1 MSASA
6 NPERAR
12 REGRPASRTFR
23 AVLLDLDGT
32 LLHTAPD
39 LAAAANRM
47 LGELGLPP
55 RAPEELAGF
64 IGKGLP
70 ALVHRTLA
78 GTLDGLAEQA
88 LFERALP
95 IFERCYAEESGRRAA
110 PYPGVVDGLERMRA
124 LRLPLGCVTNKAARF
139 TAELLARTDL
149 SQFFDCVI
157 SGDTV
162 ARKKPDPLPILHA
175 CERLAAE
182 AGATLVI
189 GDSLNDVQAARAAGC
204 VVWCVPYGYNE
215 GRPVSELECDAVVD
229 SLLDA
234 ARRIEREGRRS
245 GD

>member
-1 MSASA
+1 MS
-6 NPERAR
+6 RD
-12 REGRPASRTFR
+12 FR

-55 RAPEELAGF
+55 RAPEEIATF

-70 ALVHRTLA
+70 VLVHRALA
-78 GTLDGLAEQA
+78 GTLDGVAEQT

-95 IFERCYAEESGRRAA
+95 IFERCYAEESGRRARA
-110 PYPGVVDGLERMRA
+110 FPGVVEGLERMRG
-124 LRLPLGCVTNKAARF
+124 LGLPLACVTNKAGRF
-139 TAELLARTDL
+139 TQELLDRADL
-149 SQFFDCVI
+149 AQFFDCVV

-175 CERLAAE
+175 CERLGTE
-182 AGATLVI
+182 ARLTLFI
-189 GDSLNDVQAARAAGC
+189 GDSLNDVRSARAAGC
-204 VVWCVPYGYNE
+204 AVWCVPYGYNE
-215 GRPVSELECDAVVD
+215 GRPVSALECDAVVE

-234 ARRIEREGRRS
+234 ARRIERGERRPTDRS
-245 GD
+245 GGGGQTRPG

>member
-1 MSASA
+1 MSG
-6 NPERAR
+6 N
-12 REGRPASRTFR
+12 FR

-47 LGELGLPP
+47 LGELGLPS
-55 RAPEELAGF
+55 RAPEELATF

-70 ALVHRTLA
+70 ALVHRALA
-78 GTLDGLAEQA
+78 GTLDGVAEQMV
-88 LFERALP
+88 FERALP
-95 IFERCYAEESGRRAA
+95 IFERCYAEESGRRAQ
-110 PYPGVVDGLERMRA
+110 PFPGVVDGLERMRA
-124 LRLPLGCVTNKAARF
+124 LRLPLGCVTNKAGVF
-139 TAELLARTDL
+139 TQDLLERTDIAR
-149 SQFFDCVI
+149 FFDCVV

-175 CERLAAE
+175 CERLGAE
-182 AGATLVI
+182 ARLTLVI

-204 VVWCVPYGYNE
+204 PVWCVPYGYNE
-215 GRPVSELECDAVVD
+215 GRPVGDLDCDVVVE

-234 ARRIEREGRRS
+234 ARRIEREGRPT

>member
-1 MSASA
+1 MSR
-6 NPERAR
+6 N
-12 REGRPASRTFR
+12 FR

-47 LGELGLPP
+47 LGELGLPL
-55 RAPEELAGF
+55 RAPDELATF

-70 ALVHRTLA
+70 ALVHRALA
-78 GTLDGLAEQA
+78 GTLDGVAERN
-88 LFERALP
+88 LFDRALP

-124 LRLPLGCVTNKAARF
+124 LRLPLGCVTNKAGRFTQDLLDRTGLARF
-139 TAELLARTDL
+139 
-149 SQFFDCVI
+149 FHCVV

-162 ARKKPDPLPILHA
+162 PRKKPDPLPILHA
-175 CERLAAE
+175 CERLGTE
-182 AGATLVI
+182 ARVTLVI

-204 VVWCVPYGYNE
+204 AVWCVPYGYNE

-229 SLLDA
+229 SLRDA
-234 ARRIEREGRRS
+234 ARLIEAAGGPVVRDGHRVL
-245 GD
+245 

>member
-1 MSASA
+1 MNRS
-6 NPERAR
+6 
-12 REGRPASRTFR
+12 FR

-55 RAPEELAGF
+55 RAPEELATF

-70 ALVHRTLA
+70 ALVRRALA

-88 LFERALP
+88 LLERALP
-95 IFERCYAEESGRRAA
+95 IFERCYAEESGRRAE
-110 PYPGVVDGLERMRA
+110 PFPGVVEGLERMRSSGLA
-124 LRLPLGCVTNKAARF
+124 LGCVTNKAGRF
-139 TAELLARTDL
+139 AQDLLERTDL
-149 SQFFDCVI
+149 ARFLDCVV

-175 CERLAAE
+175 CERLGTE
-182 AGATLVI
+182 ARATLVI

-204 VVWCVPYGYNE
+204 PVWCVPYGYNE
-215 GRPVSELECDAVVD
+215 GRPVSELACDAVVE

-234 ARRIEREGRRS
+234 ARLIEGGGRRS
-245 GD
+245 AGCFGEAGGRRPR

>member
-1 MSASA
+1 MSRS
-6 NPERAR
+6 
-12 REGRPASRTFR
+12 FR
-23 AVLLDLDGT
+23 AVLFDLDGT

-55 RAPEELAGF
+55 RAPEVLATF

-70 ALVHRTLA
+70 ALVHRALA

-95 IFERCYAEESGRRAA
+95 IFERCYAEESGRRAE
-110 PYPGVVDGLERMRA
+110 PYPGVVDGLERMQV
-124 LRLPLGCVTNKAARF
+124 LGLPLGCVTNKAGRFTQDLLDRTGLARF
-139 TAELLARTDL
+139 FR
-149 SQFFDCVI
+149 CVV
-157 SGDTV
+157 SGDTL

-175 CERLAAE
+175 CERLGAE
-182 AGATLVI
+182 ARGTLVI

-204 VVWCVPYGYNE
+204 PVWCVPYGYNE
-215 GRPVSELECDAVVD
+215 GRPVSELECDAVVE

-234 ARRIEREGRRS
+234 ARLIEAAS
-245 GD
+245 GAVVRDDDRVL

>member
-1 MSASA
+1 MTRS
-6 NPERAR
+6 
-12 REGRPASRTFR
+12 FR

-55 RAPEELAGF
+55 RAPEEIATF
-64 IGKGLP
+64 IGRGLP
-70 ALVHRTLA
+70 VLVHRALA

-95 IFERCYAEESGRRAA
+95 IFERCYAEESGRRAE
-110 PYPGVVDGLERMRA
+110 PYPGVVDGLDRMRG
-124 LRLPLGCVTNKAARF
+124 LHLPLGCVTNKAARF
-139 TAELLARTDL
+139 TQDLLERTDL
-149 SQFFDCVI
+149 ARFFDCVV

-162 ARKKPDPLPILHA
+162 ARRKPDPLPILHA
-175 CERLAAE
+175 CERLGAE
-182 AGATLVI
+182 ARGTLVI

-204 VVWCVPYGYNE
+204 SVWCVPYGYNE
-215 GRPVSELECDAVVD
+215 GRPVSELECDAVVG

-234 ARRIEREGRRS
+234 ARLIEAAS
-245 GD
+245 GAVVRDDDRVL

>member
-1 MSASA
+1 MSRS
-6 NPERAR
+6 
-12 REGRPASRTFR
+12 FR

-55 RAPEELAGF
+55 RAPEELATF

-95 IFERCYAEESGRRAA
+95 IFERCYAEESGRRAE
-110 PYPGVVDGLERMRA
+110 PYPGVVDGLERMRG
-124 LRLPLGCVTNKAARF
+124 LHLSLGCVTNKAGLF
-139 TAELLARTDL
+139 TQDLLERTDL
-149 SQFFDCVI
+149 ARFFDCVV

-162 ARKKPDPLPILHA
+162 ARRKPDPLPMLHA
-175 CERLAAE
+175 CERLGTRAAE
-182 AGATLVI
+182 TLVI

-204 VVWCVPYGYNE
+204 PVWCVPYGYNE
-215 GRPVSELECDAVVD
+215 GRPVSELDCDAIVD

-234 ARRIEREGRRS
+234 ARLIERGGHRAEG
-245 GD
+245 

>member
-1 MSASA
+1 MS
-6 NPERAR
+6 R
-12 REGRPASRTFR
+12 RFR

-47 LGELGLPP
+47 LGELGLSP
-55 RAPEELAGF
+55 RAPEELATF

-70 ALVHRTLA
+70 VLVHRALA
-78 GTLDGLAEQA
+78 GTLDGVAERA

-95 IFERCYAEESGRRAA
+95 IFERCYAEESGRRAE

-124 LRLPLGCVTNKAARF
+124 LRLPLGCVTNKAGRF
-139 TAELLARTDL
+139 TQDLLERTDL
-149 SQFFDCVI
+149 ARFFDCVV

-162 ARKKPDPLPILHA
+162 AQRKPDPLPMLHA
-175 CERLAAE
+175 CERLGTRAAE
-182 AGATLVI
+182 TLVI

-204 VVWCVPYGYNE
+204 PVWCVPYGYNE
-215 GRPVSELECDAVVD
+215 GRPVSELDCDAVVD

-234 ARRIEREGRRS
+234 ARLIERAIGPSLPEESSSRHG
-245 GD
+245 

>member
-1 MSASA
+1 MSRS
-6 NPERAR
+6 
-12 REGRPASRTFR
+12 FR

-55 RAPEELAGF
+55 RAPDELATF

-70 ALVHRTLA
+70 ALVHRALA
-78 GTLDGLAEQA
+78 GGLDGVAEQA
-88 LFERALP
+88 LFDRALP
-95 IFERCYAEESGRRAA
+95 IFERCYAEESGRRAT

-124 LRLPLGCVTNKAARF
+124 LGLPLGCVTNKAGRFTQDLLDRADLARF
-139 TAELLARTDL
+139 
-149 SQFFDCVI
+149 FHCVV

-175 CERLAAE
+175 CERLGAE
-182 AGATLVI
+182 PRLTLVI

-204 VVWCVPYGYNE
+204 AVWCVPYGYNE
-215 GRPVSELECDAVVD
+215 GRPVSEVECDAVVE

-234 ARRIEREGRRS
+234 ARLIEAAGGGVVRDDAGVL
-245 GD
+245 